1 VDDNAQSLELPT
13 EGFPR
18 SGCQHSIV
26 LSGRLTA
33 FSGQKAPRLKPTAL
47 YAGFKSLQASEV
59 GCFGSTRRAQKPE
72 KTLHRITFHKRTML
86 NWDRSETGNTKPER
100 QFNARS
106 NRSASRT
113 IPRKFPVFRN
123 LASRFLKTNGLR
135 QNPPPNAMK
144 IGNLLQTHRGGYP
157 LSSARKRLHEQRMS
171 SRHALVHAINPQL
184 FP

>member
-1 VDDNAQSLELPT
+1 MDDNAQSLELPT

-106 NRSASRT
+106 NRSAS
-113 IPRKFPVFRN
+113 PHHPAQV
-123 LASRFLKTNGLR
+123 SRFQELGFQIPQNKRFTAEPSSQRNENR
-135 QNPPPNAMK
+135 QFAPN
-144 IGNLLQTHRGGYP
+144 TPGGIPP
-157 LSSARKRLHEQRMS
+157 LSPARKGFIVNEC
-171 SRHALVHAINPQL
+171 RHVTP
-184 FP
+184 